1 MNTAFRTII
10 IAAAIIIAA
19 LVLPSSGAVA
29 APHPMTVRTGESA
42 EIDAWVE
49 ERMSAR
55 GVPGTAVAVVRGGDV
70 VHLAGYG
77 TADEDGRAVAPDTPF
92 ILGSVSKPFTAVVV
106 GQLVEEG
113 LLSWDEPVW
122 PYLSHHVDEP
132 PEGFETAT
140 VEQLLT
146 HTGGLGMS
154 VGTAGAVKIH
164 DGPDALDRRVDE
176 LLSRPL
182 AGTPGEAF
190 EYSNAGPMLLA
201 AVVEQIT
208 GRSFAQ
214 ELNHRVFGPLG
225 MTGSFATADDP
236 RGADMAA
243 GHRQWFGRWRPAE
256 LPYDDAGV
264 AMGYIASTASDLA
277 RFMQAHLDG
286 HPAIPA
292 TAADIATGTVAPTGW
307 TTTLDAGYGRGWFV
321 DELAGTPVVSHP
333 GSLGHFT
340 AHVLLAPNADGLG
353 VAVVSNASS
362 FVASSHEAQYD
373 LGLGLTHLLLG
384 QEPQPA
390 DPSLLISV
398 VVPILAWLLVAL
410 LLGAIVRHL
419 VGLRLHGLHA
429 AKGHGARRW
438 VRALLAGAIY
448 LAVGAGLLAA
458 PLGLARHFYP
468 DGGWA
473 VTVIAYVATAWG
485 VTRLGLGAIAMR
497 RNRRPDSAHM
507 PGRTPAGE
515 RTSSRNTPHDAR
527 RRHAEPLNT

>member
-1 MNTAFRTII
+1 MNPALRTV

-19 LVLPSSGAVA
+19 LLLPSSGAVA
-29 APHPMTVRTGESA
+29 TPGPMTVRTGESA
-42 EIDAWVE
+42 RIDAWVE
-49 ERMSAR
+49 DRMSAR

-77 TADEDGRAVAPDTPF
+77 TADQDGRAVAPDTPF
-92 ILGSVSKPFTAVVV
+92 VLGSVSKPFTAVVI

-113 LLSWDEPVW
+113 VLSWDEPVW
-122 PYLSHHVDEP
+122 PYLSHLVDEAP
-132 PEGFETAT
+132 AGFETAT

-182 AGTPGEAF
+182 ARAPGEAF

-208 GRSFAQ
+208 GRSFAV
-214 ELNHRVFGPLG
+214 ELNDRVFDPLG

-236 RGADMAA
+236 RAAAMAT
-243 GHRQWFGRWRPAE
+243 GHRQWFGRWRPTE

-264 AMGYIASTASDLA
+264 AMGYIASTAQDLA

-292 TAADIATGTVAPTGW
+292 TAADVATGTVAQTGW
-307 TTTLDAGYGRGWFV
+307 TTTLDAGYGHGWFV

-340 AHVLLAPNADGLG
+340 AHVLLAPHADGLG

-373 LGLGLTHLLLG
+373 LSLGLTHLLLG
-384 QEPQPA
+384 EEPPPA
-390 DPSLLISV
+390 DPSLLMTV
-398 VVPILAWLLVAL
+398 VVPILLWLIVAL
-410 LLGAIVRHL
+410 LIGAIIRHL
-419 VGLRLHGLHA
+419 ARLRLHGLPA

-438 VRALLAGAIY
+438 ARALLPGLAF

-473 VTVIAYVATAWG
+473 VTVIAYLAAIWG
-485 VTRLGLGAIAMR
+485 VTRLGLGVLAMR
-497 RNRRPDSAHM
+497 RNRRPDSPQT
-507 PGRTPAGE
+507 PGRTAAGE
-515 RTSSRNTPHDAR
+515 HTSSRSAPHDAGQ
-527 RRHAEPLNT
+527 RHAEPLKS

>member
-1 MNTAFRTII
+1 MSTAFRTII
-10 IAAAIIIAA
+10 AAAIIAA
-19 LVLPSSGAVA
+19 LLLPSSGAVA
-29 APHPMTVRTGESA
+29 APDPMTVRTGESA
-42 EIDAWVE
+42 RIDAWVE

-77 TADEDGRAVAPDTPF
+77 TADQEGRAVAPDTPF

-106 GQLVEEG
+106 AELVEEG
-113 LLSWDEPVW
+113 VLSWDDPVW
-122 PYLSHHVDEP
+122 PYLSHLVDEAP
-132 PEGFETAT
+132 DGFETAT

-154 VGTAGAVKIH
+154 VGTAGTVRIH

-182 AGTPGEAF
+182 AGTPGEGF

-208 GRSFAQ
+208 DRSFAA
-214 ELNHRVFGPLG
+214 ELNDRVFDPLG

-236 RGADMAA
+236 RAAAMAT
-243 GHRQWFGRWRPAE
+243 GHRQWFGQWRPTE

-264 AMGYIASTASDLA
+264 AMGYIASTAQDLA
-277 RFMQAHLDG
+277 KFMQAHFDG

-307 TTTLDAGYGRGWFV
+307 TTTFDAGYGHGWFV

-340 AHVLLAPNADGLG
+340 AHVLLAPDADGLG

-362 FVASSHEAQYD
+362 FLAGHEAQYD

-384 QEPQPA
+384 EEPHPA
-390 DPSLLISV
+390 DPSLLMTV

-410 LLGAIVRHL
+410 LIGAIVRHL
-419 VGLRLHGLHA
+419 VRLPLRGLSA

-438 VRALLAGAIY
+438 VRALLPGMAF

-473 VTVIAYVATAWG
+473 VTVIAYLAASWG
-485 VTRLGLGAIAMR
+485 VTRLGLGVLAMR
-497 RNRRPDSAHM
+497 RNRRPDNAHP
-507 PGRTPAGE
+507 PGRTATGAH
-515 RTSSRNTPHDAR
+515 TSSRSAPHDSGQ
-527 RRHAEPLNT
+527 RHAEPLNS